1 MASRT
6 LPSERDRKIT
16 IILTPFMSCSAKLP
30 IYAFLSSAFFPDCAW
45 LVMTGL
51 YIFGIIAGI
60 ITALILKRFTF
71 KGKAVPFIMELPNYR
86 MPGIKNVARLLW
98 EKSKDFLQKAFTVIF
113 LATILIWFLQTFDLN
128 FRMVSDSQNSMLAA
142 LSGLIAPVFS
152 PLGLGDW
159 RISTSLIAGIMAKES
174 VVSTLTVLFG
184 SVDAMLSVIAPASGA
199 ALLIFCLLYTPCIAA
214 VAAVKRELGGKWALI
229 IALGQSVI
237 AWIFAFAV
245 YAVIMIIQQ
254 IV

>member
-1 MASRT
+1 
-6 LPSERDRKIT
+6 
-16 IILTPFMSCSAKLP
+16 
-30 IYAFLSSAFFPDCAW
+30 
-45 LVMTGL
+45 
-51 YIFGIIAGI
+51 
-60 ITALILKRFTF
+60 
-71 KGKAVPFIMELPNYR
+71 
-86 MPGIKNVARLLW
+86 
-98 EKSKDFLQKAFTVIF
+98 
-113 LATILIWFLQTFDLN
+113 
-128 FRMVSDSQNSMLAA
+128 MVSDSQNSMLAA